1 MKDTR
6 RLEDLTDQLYSALDQ
21 GHYLGRSCPWRPVI
35 LKAVFKLLDQESPR
49 LLLKL
54 ARLILAVS
62 QNSVLSYC
70 KVLCYVVCC
79 YLKCTPNQTLLVQS
93 GMQTQTYECVL
104 LWSPYVIGQT
114 IIFLPCSFFPSFF
127 SFVLLWSPYVIGQTI
142 IFLPCSFFPSF
153 FSSSFFFLA

>member
-62 QNSVLSYC
+62 QNSVLSHW
-70 KVLCYVVCC
+70 KVLWYTVCC
-79 YLKCTPNQTLLVQS
+79 HLLCTPNQTLLVHS
-93 GMQTQTYECVL
+93 CMQTQTYEHVL
-104 LWSPYVIGQT
+104 LNA
-114 IIFLPCSFFPSFF
+114 IIPRNCCFVV
-127 SFVLLWSPYVIGQTI
+127 SFVQLFICYQLFIKLLLVKS
-142 IFLPCSFFPSF
+142 
-153 FSSSFFFLA
+153 